1 MIASKL
7 SPGSI
12 FPTLSTKSNPLGFD
26 VSGTAMRTAHEP
38 SAALTVT
45 AYAVPSPSLRQRTSR
60 RGRCNP
66 HVTNRCAIDSRVT
79 ENSSF
84 SWRRSGA
91 GLVCQGHHTVT
102 PANTA
107 DTAAHPTE
115 TQVATSTLAPMHSPS
130 LKEAVMTHT
139 TATTATAGKGGDGMS
154 DRMMRRMLKVCAFV
168 LFLSGIAMIP
178 TGIVQRDWR
187 MGLYGVLSLLFA
199 LGNVLRACIV
209 SRPECPKPVVSV
221 ASVTQGDGADG
232 TGHWVR
238 IGTLKADTVQN
249 GVIPD
254 RSHHQGRYEIL
265 RIESFDGDVKA
276 VQSFLNEHDAGY
288 IAEVTPEQPI
298 IVEALGNKACV
309 YVTKIVQCELGDVL
323 RLLEA
328 K

>member
-1 MIASKL
+1 
-7 SPGSI
+7 
-12 FPTLSTKSNPLGFD
+12 
-26 VSGTAMRTAHEP
+26 
-38 SAALTVT
+38 
-45 AYAVPSPSLRQRTSR
+45 
-60 RGRCNP
+60 
-66 HVTNRCAIDSRVT
+66 
-79 ENSSF
+79 
-84 SWRRSGA
+84 
-91 GLVCQGHHTVT
+91 
-102 PANTA
+102 
-107 DTAAHPTE
+107 
-115 TQVATSTLAPMHSPS
+115 
-130 LKEAVMTHT
+130 
-139 TATTATAGKGGDGMS
+139 MS

-221 ASVTQGDGADG
+221 TSETQGDGADG

-309 YVTKIVQCELGDVL
+309 YVTKIVQCELRDVL

>member
-1 MIASKL
+1 
-7 SPGSI
+7 
-12 FPTLSTKSNPLGFD
+12 
-26 VSGTAMRTAHEP
+26 
-38 SAALTVT
+38 
-45 AYAVPSPSLRQRTSR
+45 
-60 RGRCNP
+60 
-66 HVTNRCAIDSRVT
+66 
-79 ENSSF
+79 
-84 SWRRSGA
+84 
-91 GLVCQGHHTVT
+91 
-102 PANTA
+102 
-107 DTAAHPTE
+107 
-115 TQVATSTLAPMHSPS
+115 
-130 LKEAVMTHT
+130 
-139 TATTATAGKGGDGMS
+139 MS

-209 SRPECPKPVVSV
+209 SRPECPKPVVTV
-221 ASVTQGDGADG
+221 AFETHGDGADG
-232 TGHWVR
+232 TGHWER

-254 RSHHQGRYEIL
+254 RSHHPGRHEIL
-265 RIESFDGDVKA
+265 RVESFDGDVKA

-309 YVTKIVQCELGDVL
+309 YVTKIVQCELRDVL

>member
-1 MIASKL
+1 M
-7 SPGSI
+7 PG
-12 FPTLSTKSNPLGFD
+12 P
-26 VSGTAMRTAHEP
+26 
-38 SAALTVT
+38 
-45 AYAVPSPSLRQRTSR
+45 
-60 RGRCNP
+60 P
-66 HVTNRCAIDSRVT
+66 HR
-79 ENSSF
+79 
-84 SWRRSGA
+84 
-91 GLVCQGHHTVT
+91 H

-221 ASVTQGDGADG
+221 ASETQGDGADG

-265 RIESFDGDVKA
+265 RVESFDGDVKA

>member
-1 MIASKL
+1 
-7 SPGSI
+7 
-12 FPTLSTKSNPLGFD
+12 
-26 VSGTAMRTAHEP
+26 
-38 SAALTVT
+38 
-45 AYAVPSPSLRQRTSR
+45 
-60 RGRCNP
+60 
-66 HVTNRCAIDSRVT
+66 
-79 ENSSF
+79 
-84 SWRRSGA
+84 
-91 GLVCQGHHTVT
+91 
-102 PANTA
+102 
-107 DTAAHPTE
+107 
-115 TQVATSTLAPMHSPS
+115 
-130 LKEAVMTHT
+130 MTHT

-221 ASVTQGDGADG
+221 ASETQGDGADG

-254 RSHHQGRYEIL
+254 RLHHPGRHEIL
-265 RIESFDGDVKA
+265 RVESFDGDVKA